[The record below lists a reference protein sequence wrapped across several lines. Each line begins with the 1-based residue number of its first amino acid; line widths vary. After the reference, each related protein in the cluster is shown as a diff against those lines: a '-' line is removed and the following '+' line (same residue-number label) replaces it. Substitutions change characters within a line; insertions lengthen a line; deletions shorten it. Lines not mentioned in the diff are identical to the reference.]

1 MRTRKEPRAMQNGVI
16 LISNLNRVLKKASG
30 SLKESVIEGSVMR
43 LRPAWKA
50 WLVLVVNFESVRMN
64 YSV

>member
-1 MRTRKEPRAMQNGVI
+1 MQNGVI